1 MRRRPASLSTQL
13 VLTLAGFA
21 LAVLGA
27 AGWYLGRLATS
38 ELRDA
43 QQVSLGAA
51 AQAAADLLATEL
63 RDREREIELLS
74 QSPPLTD
81 GRLDSPLVRETLQRR
96 QVLHEE
102 LAWLGIAS
110 PAGTVLQSTGGLL
123 LGASVAQREWFMGAR
138 ERVYVG
144 DVHEAKLLAR
154 LLPEQP
160 NGEPTRFVD
169 FAAPIMDAQG
179 NLRGVIGAHA
189 HWRWITGIVDG
200 TLKQRRGAGLDAL
213 IVDREGRVLYPETLK
228 RATDGVPVL
237 PAGKLTSPMRWTDGE
252 EYMAAE
258 ARVLARTHVDLGW
271 RVIVRQPQVEA
282 LRPVRLLRNHLLLL
296 GLAVAL
302 LALLAAWALARR
314 LSRPVEQL
322 ARFAQCV
329 ETAREIPEMLGASGA
344 REISQL
350 GDAMRSMAV
359 SLLDTERR
367 LQAANNSLEQQVQ
380 ARTAELQAAN
390 EALALLATQDGLTG
404 LANRRNLDLRL
415 AEAQALYLRYAS
427 QGGRPHALLLIDL
440 DHFKQVN
447 DRHGHPVGDD
457 VLRRLAALLRQSVR
471 GTDLVA
477 RFGGEEFAVLLPGC
491 AGPDEALAVAEKIRA
506 SIATADFAVAG
517 RQTASVGVSLAT
529 TTDASPAEL
538 LRRADEALYEAK
550 RAGRNQ
556 VVLRTA

>member
-27 AGWYLGRLATS
+27 VGWYLGRLATG

-43 QQVSLGAA
+43 QQTALGAA

-74 QSPPLTD
+74 QSPLLSDRPLD
-81 GRLDSPLVRETLQRR
+81 APVVRETLQRR
-96 QVLHEE
+96 QALHEE

-110 PAGTVLQSTGGLL
+110 PSGTVLQSTGGLL
-123 LGASVAQREWFMGAR
+123 LGVSVAQREWFMGAR

-179 NLRGVIGAHA
+179 NLRGIIGAHA
-189 HWRWITGIVDG
+189 HWRWITGIVEG

-213 IVDREGRVLYPETLK
+213 IVDREGRVLYPEALK
-228 RATDGVPVL
+228 RATDGVPLL
-237 PAGKLTSPMRWTDGE
+237 PAGKLTSPMRWSDGE

-258 ARVLARTHVDLGW
+258 ARVQARTRVDLGW

-282 LRPVRLLRNHLLLL
+282 LRPVRLLRNHLLML
-296 GLAVAL
+296 GLAVAV

-314 LSRPVEQL
+314 LSRPVERL

-329 ETAREIPEMLGASGA
+329 ETAREIPEVQGASGA
-344 REISQL
+344 REIAQL
-350 GDAMRSMAV
+350 GDAVRSMAG
-359 SLLDTERR
+359 SLLDAERR
-367 LQAANNSLEQQVQ
+367 LQAANSSLEQQVQ

-404 LANRRNLDLRL
+404 LANRRSLDQRL
-415 AEAQALYLRYAS
+415 AEAQALYQRYAS

-440 DHFKQVN
+440 DHFKLIN
-447 DRHGHPVGDD
+447 DRHGHPVGDE
-457 VLRRLAALLRQSVR
+457 VLRRVAALLRQSVR
-471 GTDLVA
+471 ATDLVA

-491 AGPDEALAVAEKIRA
+491 AGADEALAVAEKMRA
-506 SIATADFAVAG
+506 AIAAADFAVAG
-517 RQTASVGVSLAT
+517 RQTASLGVSLASSA
-529 TTDASPAEL
+529 DVSPAEL
-538 LRRADEALYEAK
+538 LQRADEALYEAK
-550 RAGRNQ
+550 RAGRNR
-556 VVLRTA
+556 VVLRSA